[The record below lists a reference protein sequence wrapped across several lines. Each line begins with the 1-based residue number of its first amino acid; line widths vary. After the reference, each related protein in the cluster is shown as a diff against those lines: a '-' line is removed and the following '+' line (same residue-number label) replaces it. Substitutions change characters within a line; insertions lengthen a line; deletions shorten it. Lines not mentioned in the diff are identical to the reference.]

1 MKTIQRTI
9 IRLLMATAITACGN
23 ATLPDEM
30 QPEALLSVNFEQP
43 DAWTRAATSVTLS
56 AGVKFKVY
64 AYNQATSITGSTAP
78 LAEGE
83 YKIAGNGSD
92 IEAISGKSLKLYA
105 GVYDFYFVSYNVAD
119 ALPAVGTAPSSLISN
134 LTNGTD
140 FLYVALKDV
149 GVRSTGSGQ
158 NTFTVKLKE
167 PFSRLCSA
175 MKISVKAKEGTHPV
189 TPNSLAIKSI
199 AVTSLSGSG
208 TFTVGK
214 GALNVTG
221 TADHTF
227 ALNDFNTGATV
238 TDACT
243 SKTDYLLLP
252 TDGSNQLHFAVT
264 LTITYD
270 KPASGGGTTST
281 TEDFL
286 YNISLTK
293 ALLAGVRYEFAFT
306 LTFYDHYLPGDLEL
320 DILPFVEVPPL
331 DTDIVGD

>member
-1 MKTIQRTI
+1 MRTI
-9 IRLLMATAITACGN
+9 RRIIVRLLLATTITACSTT
-23 ATLPDEM
+23 TLPDEM

-43 DAWTRAATSVTLS
+43 DARTRAATSGTLS
-56 AGVKFKVY
+56 DGVQFKVY
-64 AYNQATSITGSTAP
+64 AYNQATVITESTAP

-83 YKIAGNGSD
+83 YKIASSGSD
-92 IEAISGKSLKLYA
+92 IEAISDKSLKLYA

-119 ALPAVGTAPSSLISN
+119 ALPAVGTTSSSLISD
-134 LTNGTD
+134 LANGKD
-140 FLYVALKDV
+140 FLYVAMKNV

-158 NTFTVKLKE
+158 NTFTVKLEE

-175 MKISVKAKEGTHPV
+175 MKINVKAKEGTHPV
-189 TPNSLAIKSI
+189 TPTSLSIKSI
-199 AVTSLSGSG
+199 AVTGLSGSG
-208 TFTVGK
+208 TFTMGK

-227 ALNDFNTGATV
+227 SQTDFNTRTAV

-270 KPASGGGTTST
+270 KPASGGGVTST

-306 LTFYDHYLPGDLEL
+306 LTFYDHYLPGNLEL